1 MKPKKILAIIPARGG
16 SKGLTNKTLRHVNGV
31 PLIINVINSA
41 KKSRFINDIIVTS
54 DSDEILKTSK
64 SINNV
69 ITYKRASEL
78 SQDNSKMI
86 DVVLDVLN
94 SDNILG
100 NYDIFILLQPTSPLR
115 TSTHIDEAI
124 EKYLNSKSES
134 LVSSYEVDNKYFKAF
149 YVEKDFVIPLSKGH
163 INNNRQQNPKLYM
176 SNGAIYIVNIEV
188 FIAQK
193 SFLNNKTLNYIMN
206 IKDSVDIDTLEDLQ
220 NANKLLLNE

>member
-16 SKGLTNKTLRHVNGV
+16 SKGLTNKNLRHVNGV
-31 PLIINVINSA
+31 PLIVNAINSA

-64 SINNV
+64 SINSV

-94 SDNILG
+94 SDNISG

-134 LVSSYEVDNKYFKAF
+134 LVSSYEVDNKYFKTF
-149 YVEKDFVIPLSKGH
+149 YVEKDFVTPLSKGH

-206 IKDSVDIDTLEDLQ
+206 IKDSTDIDSLKDLQ